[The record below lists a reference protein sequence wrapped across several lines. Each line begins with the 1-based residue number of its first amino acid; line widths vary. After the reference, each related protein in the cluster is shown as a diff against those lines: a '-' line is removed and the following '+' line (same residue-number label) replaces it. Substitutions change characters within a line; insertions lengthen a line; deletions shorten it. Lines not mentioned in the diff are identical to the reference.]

1 MHRINPVSGNIKYS
15 SSLSNNLRCGSTRRL
30 VHTFVISIIAWFQL
44 QAVVHVV
51 LIACGSGILLVNL
64 SPQSIPLLV
73 HCGSS
78 VTLLHIILIS
88 LFLFNSLFYIA
99 YCGDESPT
107 FESLVCQRI
116 LFLDIVET
124 LHSPSLSFASLSE
137 AFLPLRIDS
146 L

>member
-1 MHRINPVSGNIKYS
+1 
-15 SSLSNNLRCGSTRRL
+15 LSNNLRCGSTRRL

-78 VTLLHIILIS
+78 ITLLHIILIS

-116 LFLDIVET
+116 LFLDIVLFT
-124 LHSPSLSFASLSE
+124 LRLCHSLHSLRLSCPLGSIHYRLMK
-137 AFLPLRIDS
+137 FLCHIHIR
-146 L
+146 